1 MESVSIIGLDL
12 AKTIFQAHG
21 NDERGAKLFSRKLRR
36 DELLSFFAVQSPT
49 LVAMEAC
56 ASSHYW
62 GREIRALGH
71 DVRLIPAQHVK
82 PFVKRGKNDAADAE
96 AICEAAVRPNMRF
109 VQIKGSEKQSQG
121 MVIHMRDLLVR
132 QRTQLINHVRGNC
145 AESGVIS
152 GVGNKG
158 FEQLKAHILA
168 TKAAHDKVKA
178 EEQVRAQAEPKECLG
193 KGGLGKRAL
202 NALAAAKSLQAM
214 IETMANDLLAELLE
228 VIDVLSD
235 HIDRLDK
242 VIESLAK
249 NDKSLKALRS
259 IPGVGP
265 ITALA
270 IKALGPDPTLFKSGR
285 DYSAW
290 MGLVPSQSSSGGKE
304 RLGKITKKGN
314 KTLRRLLVICAG
326 SFITSVMRGR
336 SQPDPWLKA
345 MLTRHPRMKVITAM
359 ANKLAR
365 IIWAIQIK
373 GGVYQAPKPV

>member
-12 AKTIFQAHG
+12 AKNIFQAHG
-21 NDERGAKLFSRKLRR
+21 NDARGAKQFSKKLRR
-36 DELLSFFAVQSPT
+36 DELLGFFAGQGPT
-49 LVAMEAC
+49 VVAMEAC

-71 DVRLIPAQHVK
+71 QVKLIPAQHVK

-96 AICEAAVRPNMRF
+96 AICEAAVRPSMSF
-109 VQIKGSEKQSQG
+109 VAIKSQEKQSHA
-121 MVIHMRDLLVR
+121 MLIHIRDLLVR
-132 QRTQLINHVRGNC
+132 QRTQLINNVRGNC
-145 AESGVIS
+145 AETGVIA

-158 FEQLKAHILA
+158 FEELKAQILA
-168 TKAAHDKVKA
+168 TKAATDKAKA
-178 EEQVRAQAEPKECLG
+178 DEQAKSEAELKSGLG
-193 KGGLGKRAL
+193 KSGLGKRAL
-202 NALAAAKSLQAM
+202 NALAEAKALKAM
-214 IETMANDLLAELLE
+214 IDTLANDLLAQLLE
-228 VIDVLSD
+228 VIHVLNE

-242 VIESLAK
+242 VIGSIAR

-270 IKALGPDPTLFKSGR
+270 IKALGPDPTLFESGR

-290 MGLVPSQSSSGGKE
+290 MGLVPSQNSSGGKE

-314 KTLRRLLVICAG
+314 RTLRRLLVICAG
-326 SFITSVMRGR
+326 AHITSVMRDR
-336 SQPDPWLKA
+336 TKPDPWLKA
-345 MLTRHPRMKVITAM
+345 MLVRHPRMKVITAM

-365 IIWAIQIK
+365 IIWAVQVK